1 MVGGYLPPQALVEEL
16 AQQQQ
21 QPAGPPLA
29 QQ

>member
-21 QPAGPPLA
+21 PTGPPVA